1 MERPIFTSP
10 VVPMV
15 NRLAV
20 TLLDAP
26 VLGRI
31 VGRGLVKIRYVGRR
45 SGKTVKLPVGYRRSG
60 NDVVIGVAAPEAKTW
75 WRNFLDD
82 GGPIELLGL
91 DGRDRI
97 AHAVARHDEQGRV
110 SVTVALGSADHSPKT
125 A

>member
-1 MERPIFTSP
+1 MERAIFTSP

-20 TLLDAP
+20 ALLDAP

-45 SGKTVKLPVGYRRSG
+45 SGNTVELPVGYRRSG
-60 NDVVIGVAAPEAKTW
+60 NDIIIGVAAPDAKTW
-75 WRNFLDD
+75 WRNFLGD

-97 AHAVARHDEQGRV
+97 VYAVANRDGQGRV
-110 SVTVALGSADHSPKT
+110 LVTVTLS
-125 A
+125 